1 MMRNS
6 EYPET
11 LKSIISKQQ
20 NALLCIAV
28 FNVKPSITTQYFNP
42 GPRIST
48 TVFCIQLSFNIW
60 IGMLKWIL
68 LWQTP
73 IDGLIAASIA
83 SVQNAV
89 LDKEIT
95 DGQKEQ
101 QNELAKMVF
110 I

>member
-11 LKSIISKQQ
+11 LEPIISKQQ
-20 NALLCIAV
+20 NALLCITV

-42 GPRIST
+42 GPPDIKYGILYSIVIQHLNRYVEMNST
-48 TVFCIQLSFNIW
+48 
-60 IGMLKWIL
+60 
-68 LWQTP
+68 WQTP

-95 DGQKEQ
+95 DGQK
-101 QNELAKMVF
+101 
-110 I
+110 